1 MTCAHD
7 DARQHA
13 EQILKTDP
21 AGSLAITQ
29 ALLSDPPCGVPDCAA
44 DLRLLAADAAIRI
57 GQRDLGSGY
66 LAQVTPTTAR
76 QRVRALLLRAQLAQA
91 AGQVAQAAGYFQRS
105 AQAAR
110 DEGLGAEEGDVLSL
124 LAQMQHRAG
133 KNNEALEALA
143 RVLALRQADGDVD
156 AEIRALCNQVI
167 ILNSQG
173 RLRESLELLETAQ
186 QRLPDS
192 QDPLQSAL
200 HVHANLGLLHE
211 QTGQYGDAH
220 AQFKQALDVAQ
231 RAGNQPGS
239 IIMALNAG
247 MMAHKLGHLDEAAT
261 LLTSALEGAREMGS
275 TNEQSTALQTLGMI
289 LAAQGRG
296 QEAAEAYREAE
307 SLSEAS
313 GDVDR
318 QLEILLGRA
327 EHHLN
332 HQQPSLAEA
341 PLKRALALAEQAERT
356 REMLQAHELLARLY
370 EDDAPREAIAHLKS
384 AARLGDL
391 LRDVVLAQQAR
402 DLTTQAE
409 LSGARRE
416 VSHERQL
423 RLASEQARTD
433 AIAALERERFY
444 DDLTGLPNRL
454 LMRVLLS
461 RATEQAAHDGQGVSV
476 AILDIHRFKQVND
489 ALGPAGGDELLR
501 AVAERL
507 KTGLGQ
513 GEVLA
518 RAGGNEFVV
527 LLLGESVESREARAE
542 TLLAA
547 LRENFRVHGLPVSV
561 QGSLGVAHHTQD
573 GTDPDELLRAAHIA
587 LDDAREQ
594 GHALGRYQGGG
605 QERQATLHFE
615 AALADALNQGEF
627 DLHYQP
633 VIDAVNGEIRGAE
646 ALLRWHNPDL
656 GFRSPAE
663 FIPVLERTGLIV
675 PVGAW
680 VLHEACRRASTWG
693 GVPVA
698 VNLSARQFQ
707 QGDLLG
713 TVRSALQGSG
723 LPPECLK
730 LEITESLMI
739 QSPERVQEILLGLR
753 QMGVQVMLD
762 DFGTGY
768 SNLSLLRNIPV
779 SGLKIDRSF
788 VTALERG
795 ENASAQAMIRTIV
808 QLSEAL
814 GLYTVAEGVEHADEH
829 GLLRDLGVDLLQ
841 GYHFARPSA
850 TWSPESHRPPGVG
863 AAV

>member
-1 MTCAHD
+1 MTCAHT

-13 EQILKTDP
+13 GQILKTDP
-21 AGSLAITQ
+21 ADCLALTQ
-29 ALLSDPPCGVPDCAA
+29 ALLEDLPCGAPDCAA
-44 DLRLLAADAAIRI
+44 DLCLLAADAALRC
-57 GQRDLGSGY
+57 GERDLSSAF
-66 LAQVTPTTAR
+66 LEQVTPTTAGGH
-76 QRVRALLLRAQLAQA
+76 VRSLLLRAQLAQGS
-91 AGQVAQAAGYFQRS
+91 GQVTQAAVYVQRA

-110 DEGLGAEEGDVLSL
+110 DAGLRGEEGDALSL

-133 KNNEALEALA
+133 KSNEALHLLA
-143 RVLALRQADGDVD
+143 RVLTLRQADGNVD
-156 AEIRALCNQVI
+156 AEIRALCDQVV

-173 RLRESLELLETAQ
+173 RLRESLELLDAAQ
-186 QRLPDS
+186 RRLPDCT
-192 QDPLQSAL
+192 DPLESAL
-200 HVHANLGLLHE
+200 LVHANLGVLHE
-211 QTGQYGDAH
+211 QAGQYGAAH
-220 AQFKQALDVAQ
+220 AQFTQALDVAQ
-231 RAGNQPGS
+231 RAGNQPES
-239 IIMALNAG
+239 ITMALKAG
-247 MMAHKLGHLDEAAT
+247 GMAHKLGHLDEAAE
-261 LLTSALEGAREMGS
+261 LLTVALEGAREMGS

-296 QEAAEAYREAE
+296 PEAAEAFQEAE
-307 SLSEAS
+307 SLAEAS

-327 EHHLN
+327 THHLD
-332 HQQPSLAEA
+332 HQQPTLAGA
-341 PLKRALALAEQAERT
+341 PLKRALMLAEQAERT
-356 REMLQAHELLARLY
+356 REMLQAHELLAQLY

-384 AARLGDL
+384 AAHLSDQ

-402 DLTTQAE
+402 ELTTQAE
-409 LSGARRE
+409 LSSARRA
-416 VSHERQL
+416 VWHERQL

-433 AIAALERERFY
+433 AIAALDRERFY

-461 RATEQAAHDGQGVSV
+461 QVAEQTTRGGQGVSV

-501 AVAERL
+501 AVAGRL
-507 KTGLGQ
+507 KAGLTK

-518 RAGGNEFVV
+518 RTGSNEFVV
-527 LLLGESVESREARAE
+527 LLLGETLEMRERRAA

-561 QGSLGVAHHTQD
+561 QGSLGIAHHPHD

-594 GHALGRYQGGG
+594 GHALARYQGGG
-605 QERQATLHFE
+605 EERQATLHFE

-633 VIDAVNGEIRGAE
+633 ITDAASGLVRGAE
-646 ALLRWHNPDL
+646 ALLRWHNPEL

-795 ENASAQAMIRTIV
+795 ENASAQAMIRAIV

-814 GLYTVAEGVEHADEH
+814 GLDTVAEGVEHAEEH
-829 GLLRDLGVDLLQ
+829 QLLRDLGVTLLQ
-841 GYHFARPSA
+841 GYHFAPPSA
-850 TWSPESHRPPGVG
+850 TWNPEPHCPSGVV